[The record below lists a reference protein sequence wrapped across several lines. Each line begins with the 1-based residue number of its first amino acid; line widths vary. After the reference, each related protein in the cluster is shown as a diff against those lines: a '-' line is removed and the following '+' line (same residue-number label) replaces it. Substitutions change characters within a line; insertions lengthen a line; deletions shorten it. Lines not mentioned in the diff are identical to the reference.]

1 MEHWMTG
8 GKLLLAV
15 MLMAGCAAPAAVS
28 AQPAATNGAVLRYE
42 EPKFLTGTIYTK
54 GSDRTNALFRFT
66 RAATRSGNTLK
77 VLREFTQPDGKPAA
91 RERVV
96 YEGDD
101 LVSYELEELQT
112 GGRGS
117 AQIRENPGQARKKI
131 LFQYVKEDAANDKP
145 RTRSEPL
152 KKDALIADMVGPFLK
167 AHWEELAQGK
177 AVKCR
182 YIVVPRRETV
192 GFSFAKES
200 ASTWQGRSVFIIK
213 MEPVSPIIGELVDPL
228 LFTIEA
234 EGQHRVL
241 EYTGRTTPKIRAGNK
256 WKDLEAVTVFDWK

>member
-1 MEHWMTG
+1 MGSSMRWPSCVNLPKAILGTESSRPQFRACE
-8 GKLLLAV
+8 KLV
-15 MLMAGCAAPAAVS
+15 
-28 AQPAATNGAVLRYE
+28 
-42 EPKFLTGTIYTK
+42 
-54 GSDRTNALFRFT
+54 
-66 RAATRSGNTLK
+66 
-77 VLREFTQPDGKPAA
+77 
-91 RERVV
+91 
-96 YEGDD
+96 
-101 LVSYELEELQT
+101 
-112 GGRGS
+112 
-117 AQIRENPGQARKKI
+117 
-131 LFQYVKEDAANDKP
+131 ND
-145 RTRSEPL
+145 T
-152 KKDALIADMVGPFLK
+152 
-167 AHWEELAQGK
+167 QGK

>member
-117 AQIRENPGQARKKI
+117 AQIREKPGQARKEI
-131 LFQYVKEDAANDKP
+131 LFQYAKEEAANDKP

-152 KKDALIADMVGPFLK
+152 KKDAHRRHGGAISQGSLGGAGPG
-167 AHWEELAQGK
+167 QG
-177 AVKCR
+177 
-182 YIVVPRRETV
+182 REMPLYRCSAAGNGWLLLCEGV
-192 GFSFAKES
+192 GFDLARAKRVHHQNG
-200 ASTWQGRSVFIIK
+200 T
-213 MEPVSPIIGELVDPL
+213 
-228 LFTIEA
+228 
-234 EGQHRVL
+234 GQPDHWRV
-241 EYTGRTTPKIRAGNK
+241 G
-256 WKDLEAVTVFDWK
+256 